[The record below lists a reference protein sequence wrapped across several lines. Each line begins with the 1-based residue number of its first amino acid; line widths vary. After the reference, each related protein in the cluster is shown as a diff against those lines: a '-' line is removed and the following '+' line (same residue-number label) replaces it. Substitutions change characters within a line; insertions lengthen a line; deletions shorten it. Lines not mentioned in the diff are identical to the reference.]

1 MSKEKQILQYWGD
14 GRSQRQTAA
23 SLGVSRNTVSS
34 VIAAATREGIT
45 PQAAASMDE
54 PDLIRKLFPEK
65 AYQPVQVMPDFEKI
79 HKELL
84 RDGVTLRLL
93 WEEYASTCSE
103 AKQPPYMYS
112 QFCKLYSDY
121 VDKNRLTMH
130 LQHKPGDKCMVD
142 WAGTTMN
149 IYDRI
154 TAEPCKCYLFVATL
168 PFSMYCYAEACIS
181 MKQEDWI
188 NAHVHMFQ
196 YFGGVTRLLVSD
208 NLKTGVI
215 SHKKGEDP
223 VMNRCYQELA
233 GHYGTT
239 LLPTRVLA
247 PKDKAAVEGSVGKL
261 TTHIIAKLRDR
272 KFFSLSELNSSVRK
286 LLDAFNRRDFQKK
299 EGSRYSVFT
308 EEELPFMR
316 PLPAMPYEYAVWKT
330 ATVNINYHVSIDNQF
345 YSVPYEYVRKKVD
358 IRCTK
363 SLVEVYYQNTRICNH
378 RRLYGRKGQYST
390 NPDHMPSNHKLYG
403 EWNKERFCH
412 WAANIGPSAKEVV
425 DKLFASYRVEE
436 QAYRGCLSLLKLADK
451 YSAERL
457 ENACRE
463 ALVHLVNPRYKNIR
477 LILEAGQDQPK
488 PSARSSSTED
498 DGRQDNVNR
507 HTHLRGASYFGGG
520 RHE

>member
-14 GRSQRQTAA
+14 GRSQRKTAA

-247 PKDKAAVEGSVGKL
+247 PKDYRRKNVIGNSVK
-261 TTHIIAKLRDR
+261 
-272 KFFSLSELNSSVRK
+272 
-286 LLDAFNRRDFQKK
+286 DFQN
-299 EGSRYSVFT
+299 T
-308 EEELPFMR
+308 P
-316 PLPAMPYEYAVWKT
+316 
-330 ATVNINYHVSIDNQF
+330 TVRH
-345 YSVPYEYVRKKVD
+345 
-358 IRCTK
+358 
-363 SLVEVYYQNTRICNH
+363 L
-378 RRLYGRKGQYST
+378 
-390 NPDHMPSNHKLYG
+390 
-403 EWNKERFCH
+403 
-412 WAANIGPSAKEVV
+412 
-425 DKLFASYRVEE
+425 
-436 QAYRGCLSLLKLADK
+436 LSLF
-451 YSAERL
+451 
-457 ENACRE
+457 C
-463 ALVHLVNPRYKNIR
+463 
-477 LILEAGQDQPK
+477 
-488 PSARSSSTED
+488 
-498 DGRQDNVNR
+498 
-507 HTHLRGASYFGGG
+507 
-520 RHE
+520 

>member
-14 GRSQRQTAA
+14 GRSQRKTAA

-142 WAGTTMN
+142 WAGTTMY

-247 PKDKAAVEGSVGKL
+247 L
-261 TTHIIAKLRDR
+261 
-272 KFFSLSELNSSVRK
+272 SLSELNSSVRK

-299 EGSRYSVFT
+299 EGSRYSVFI

-463 ALVHLVNPRYKNIR
+463 ALTLVTKIY
-477 LILEAGQDQPK
+477 
-488 PSARSSSTED
+488 
-498 DGRQDNVNR
+498 V
-507 HTHLRGASYFGGG
+507 
-520 RHE
+520 

>member
-14 GRSQRQTAA
+14 GRSQRKTAA

-142 WAGTTMN
+142 WAGTTMY

-299 EGSRYSVFT
+299 EGSRYSVFI

-330 ATVNINYHVSIDNQF
+330 ATVNINYHVSIAAVWQERPVQHKPG
-345 YSVPYEYVRKKVD
+345 SHAIQPQA
-358 IRCTK
+358 
-363 SLVEVYYQNTRICNH
+363 L
-378 RRLYGRKGQYST
+378 RR
-390 NPDHMPSNHKLYG
+390 M
-403 EWNKERFCH
+403 E
-412 WAANIGPSAKEVV
+412 
-425 DKLFASYRVEE
+425 
-436 QAYRGCLSLLKLADK
+436 
-451 YSAERL
+451 
-457 ENACRE
+457 
-463 ALVHLVNPRYKNIR
+463 
-477 LILEAGQDQPK
+477 
-488 PSARSSSTED
+488 
-498 DGRQDNVNR
+498 
-507 HTHLRGASYFGGG
+507 
-520 RHE
+520 